1 MSLNGEFR
9 SNGVSLLEKP
19 QARDYSPSHHRA
31 DGELAGSG
39 NLTAR
44 TRITPLGS
52 LRPATRSLIMKF
64 PAPKGAPMKKVL
76 SFLLVWGLLALP
88 AQAGYKQTD
97 RVENRGRASK

>member
-9 SNGVSLLEKP
+9 NNGVSLLEKP

-64 PAPKGAPMKKVL
+64 PAPKGEPMKKVL
-76 SFLLVWGLLALP
+76 SFLLVG
-88 AQAGYKQTD
+88 GRSEER
-97 RVENRGRASK
+97 RVGKECRSRWSPYH